1 MEATSG
7 EPATLSGMDEQHYEN
22 LALAFVEDGRR
33 PEVASLLAQAD
44 FLRDLA
50 YSMEA
55 RAFEMERKRSEP
67 GSTATPE
74 GLLAA
79 LKKVY
84 GDNDMPDPFLKAFTL

>member
-1 MEATSG
+1 MEAPSG

-33 PEVASLLAQAD
+33 PEVATLLVQAE

-50 YSMEA
+50 YTMES
-55 RAFEMERKRSEP
+55 RAFEMERKQTPP

-84 GDNDMPDPFLKAFTL
+84 GDDNLPDPFLKAFTR